1 MLGLSRPIKGGWT
14 VEVENMQTFQGAAGS
29 LVPVAEPSGRSSSA
43 PRILNFAL
51 LLRANCETPL
61 R

>member
-1 MLGLSRPIKGGWT
+1 MLGLSRPIKGGRT
-14 VEVENMQTFQGAAGS
+14 VEVENMQICQGAAGS
-29 LVPVAEPSGRSSSA
+29 LVPIAEPSGRRNSA

-51 LLRANCETPL
+51 SLRANCETPP